1 MGKRNSRKRIIIG
14 VLMNVSEA
22 VDSRLSVREFLKDPV
37 EDQLISEL
45 LEKSSRSAS
54 GGNLQPWKIYVI
66 NNETMDSFHKFQQ
79 DWTDP
84 ETASY
89 AIYPEDLKEPYKTSR
104 FEVGVEMYSILDIGR
119 EDKEGRFKQMLRN
132 YDFFGAPAAF
142 FCFVDRQMGKP
153 QWSDLGMF
161 LQTFMLLAREAGL
174 DTCPQEAWA
183 MKQESVTAF
192 VEAPDEEML
201 FCGMAI
207 GYRDPDAPIN
217 AMRTGRRSLGSW
229 TTFLK
234 K

>member
-1 MGKRNSRKRIIIG
+1 MD
-14 VLMNVSEA
+14 VTEA
-22 VDSRLSVREFLKDPV
+22 VDSRKSIRAFLDKAVD
-37 EDQLISEL
+37 DSLIKEL
-45 LEKSSRSAS
+45 LEKSSRAAS

-66 NNETMDSFHKFQQ
+66 NGKTMNSFHKFQSE
-79 DWTDP
+79 WTEP
-84 ETASY
+84 ETPAY
-89 AIYPEDLKEPYKTSR
+89 AIYPENLKEPYKTSR
-104 FEVGVEMYSILDIGR
+104 YEVADDMYSLLGIER
-119 EDKEGRFKQMLRN
+119 EDKEARFKQVLKN
-132 YDFFGAPAAF
+132 YEFFGAPAAF
-142 FCFVDRQMGKP
+142 FCFVDRQMGRP

-207 GYRDPDAPIN
+207 GFRDPNAPIN
-217 AMRTGRRSLGSW
+217 DLRTDRRPIDTW
-229 TTFLK
+229 TKFIK